1 MELASG
7 TYVNRAGAAYPR
19 GKAKL
24 GRLEKAD
31 VIKIIDDASSA
42 EENAVIAAPKL
53 TFLSGI
59 SWRRI
64 ARIGNYHSQGYCVSQ
79 EIAAVNIGIVIR
91 KPYRARCPFNNGQ
104 GECSRRSV
112 HD

>member
-1 MELASG
+1 MPPSRLTMELASG
-7 TYVNRAGAAYPR
+7 TYVNREGYPKS
-19 GKAKL
+19 KAKP

-64 ARIGNYHSQGYCVSQ
+64 ARIAIIIPRDTVS
-79 EIAAVNIGIVIR
+79 V
-91 KPYRARCPFNNGQ
+91 KK
-104 GECSRRSV
+104 
-112 HD
+112 